1 MQYLFRSRH
10 YNHGKAYGLS
20 GENGTSATIET
31 LRTFGYDTDSVD
43 HRFEDSFFAGTVL
56 DPNGN
61 PVKLDDGSTL
71 EYSPWSIRLERICT
85 TLRKICRRTNEE
97 I

>member
-20 GENGTSATIET
+20 GENGTSATVET

-61 PVKLDDGSTL
+61 LVKLDDGSTL
-71 EYSPWSIRLERICT
+71 SIYRGPYAWTYRHNLM
-85 TLRKICRRTNEE
+85 RKPPVHG
-97 I
+97 